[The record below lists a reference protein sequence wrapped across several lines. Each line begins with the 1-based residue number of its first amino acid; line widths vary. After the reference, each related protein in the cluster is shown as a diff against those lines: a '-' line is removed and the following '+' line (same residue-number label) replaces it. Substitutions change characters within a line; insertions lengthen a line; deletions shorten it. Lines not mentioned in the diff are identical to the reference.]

1 MIQRLCIIMLVLG
14 AMGCGII
21 AKKDRDMKTS
31 DKLEIPRY
39 GGGIGIVDNVN
50 AELWRLHPA
59 LSYLKTELGMMAGA
73 TGLYGGSSNG
83 DDSTLRADAQLFWD
97 EMETEYMSYEPS
109 ELVVAD
115 IDSALR
121 LMKSDMVGK
130 PCRIDLLMIGG
141 NWCSDTR
148 MGLPRLCKVL
158 DRLMVLKDG
167 NRVIDRENLE
177 IAGVVFHMDYR
188 RVNREKKLI
197 DGAFA
202 GDVFF
207 GGKSVVI
214 GRVPEL
220 AVSKLP
226 KIKGVQGGG
235 ADVDFAAESVYVGSI
250 LEMPQVSWE
259 ADLLALIKK

>member
-1 MIQRLCIIMLVLG
+1 MIQRLCIMMLVMG

-31 DKLEIPRY
+31 DKLDKPRY

-50 AELWRLHPA
+50 NELWRLHPA
-59 LSYLKTELGMMAGA
+59 LHYLKSEVALVHAQ
-73 TGLYGGSSNG
+73 GLNQDG
-83 DDSTLRADAQLFWD
+83 DSALRADAALFLQ
-97 EMETEYMSYEPS
+97 EMEGEYMTYEPNAAIIKA
-109 ELVVAD
+109 L
-115 IDSALR
+115 DSVLR
-121 LMKSDMVGK
+121 VRTEAMAGRPSH
-130 PCRIDLLMIGG
+130 IDLLMIGG

-158 DRLMVLKDG
+158 DVLMASTEG
-167 NRVIDRENLE
+167 NVVRNREELE
-177 IAGVVFHMDYR
+177 CAGVLIRLDYR

-220 AVSKLP
+220 AVAHSWKSVPSPL
-226 KIKGVQGGG
+226 GGNP
-235 ADVDFAAESVYVGSI
+235 DVDFAAEPVYVGSV

-259 ADLLALIKK
+259 ADLLALIRK

>member
-1 MIQRLCIIMLVLG
+1 MIWKWFLGCLLLGIASCGLCNQK
-14 AMGCGII
+14 
-21 AKKDRDMKTS
+21 KKDQKMTNMNNSKGVT
-31 DKLEIPRY
+31 LE
-39 GGGIGIVDNVN
+39 IVDNVSN
-50 AELWRLHPA
+50 ELWQLHPT
-59 LSYLKTELGMMAGA
+59 LHFMRGELMAMARLAGDYA
-73 TGLYGGSSNG
+73 SSDGSTAN
-83 DDSTLRADAQLFWD
+83 DSEMRADAQLFWD

-109 ELVVAD
+109 ELVVAE

-121 LMKSDMVGK
+121 LMKSDMVGM

-158 DRLMVLKDG
+158 DVLMASTEG
-167 NRVIDRENLE
+167 NVVRNREELE
-177 IAGVVFHMDYR
+177 CAGVLIRLDYR

-220 AVSKLP
+220 AVAKLP
-226 KIKGVQGGG
+226 KKSGVQGSG

>member
-1 MIQRLCIIMLVLG
+1 MIQRLCIMMLVMG

-31 DKLEIPRY
+31 DKLDKPRY

-50 AELWRLHPA
+50 NELWRLHPA
-59 LSYLKTELGMMAGA
+59 LHYLKSEVALAHA
-73 TGLYGGSSNG
+73 QGLNQDG
-83 DDSTLRADAQLFWD
+83 DSALRADAALFLQ
-97 EMETEYMSYEPS
+97 EMETEYMAYEPNAAIIKA
-109 ELVVAD
+109 L
-115 IDSALR
+115 DSVLR
-121 LMKSDMVGK
+121 MRTEAMAGRPSH
-130 PCRIDLLMIGG
+130 IDLLMIGG

-158 DRLMVLKDG
+158 DVLMASTEG
-167 NRVIDRENLE
+167 NVVRNREELE
-177 IAGVVFHMDYR
+177 CAGVLIRLDYR

-220 AVSKLP
+220 AVAHSWKSVPSPL
-226 KIKGVQGGG
+226 GGNP
-235 ADVDFAAESVYVGSI
+235 DVDFAAEPLYVGSI

>member
-1 MIQRLCIIMLVLG
+1 MMLVMG

-31 DKLEIPRY
+31 DKLDKPRY

-50 AELWRLHPA
+50 NELWRLHPA
-59 LSYLKTELGMMAGA
+59 LHYLKSEVALAHA
-73 TGLYGGSSNG
+73 QGLNQDG
-83 DDSTLRADAQLFWD
+83 DSALRADAALFLQ
-97 EMETEYMSYEPS
+97 EMEGEYMTYEPNAAIIKA
-109 ELVVAD
+109 L
-115 IDSALR
+115 DSVLR
-121 LMKSDMVGK
+121 VRTEAMAGRPSH
-130 PCRIDLLMIGG
+130 IDLLMIGG

-158 DRLMVLKDG
+158 DVLMASTEG
-167 NRVIDRENLE
+167 NVVRNREELE
-177 IAGVVFHMDYR
+177 CAGVLIRLDYR

-220 AVSKLP
+220 AVAHSWKSVPSPL
-226 KIKGVQGGG
+226 GGNP
-235 ADVDFAAESVYVGSI
+235 DVDFAAEPVYVGSI

>member
-1 MIQRLCIIMLVLG
+1 MIQRLCIMMLVMG

-31 DKLEIPRY
+31 DKLDKPRY

-50 AELWRLHPA
+50 NELWRLHPA
-59 LSYLKTELGMMAGA
+59 LHYLKSEVALAHA
-73 TGLYGGSSNG
+73 QGLNQDG
-83 DDSTLRADAQLFWD
+83 DSALRADAALFLQ
-97 EMETEYMSYEPS
+97 EMEGEYMTYEPNAAIIKA
-109 ELVVAD
+109 L
-115 IDSALR
+115 DSVLR
-121 LMKSDMVGK
+121 VRTEAMAGRPSH
-130 PCRIDLLMIGG
+130 IDLLMIGG

-158 DRLMVLKDG
+158 DVLMASTEG
-167 NRVIDRENLE
+167 NVVRNREELE
-177 IAGVVFHMDYR
+177 CAGVLIRLDYR

-220 AVSKLP
+220 AVAHSWKSVPSPL
-226 KIKGVQGGG
+226 GGNP
-235 ADVDFAAESVYVGSI
+235 DVDFAAEPVYVGSI

>member
-1 MIQRLCIIMLVLG
+1 MIQRLCIMMLVMG

-31 DKLEIPRY
+31 DKLDKPRY

-50 AELWRLHPA
+50 NELWRLHPA
-59 LSYLKTELGMMAGA
+59 LHYLKSEVALVHAQ
-73 TGLYGGSSNG
+73 GLNQDG
-83 DDSTLRADAQLFWD
+83 DSALRADAALFLQ
-97 EMETEYMSYEPS
+97 EMEGEYMTYEPNAAIIKA
-109 ELVVAD
+109 L
-115 IDSALR
+115 DSVLR
-121 LMKSDMVGK
+121 VRTEAMAGRPSH
-130 PCRIDLLMIGG
+130 IDLLMIGG

-158 DRLMVLKDG
+158 DVLMASTEG
-167 NRVIDRENLE
+167 NVVRNREELE
-177 IAGVVFHMDYR
+177 CAGVLIRLDYR

-220 AVSKLP
+220 AVAHSWKSVPSPL
-226 KIKGVQGGG
+226 GGNP
-235 ADVDFAAESVYVGSI
+235 DVDFAAEPVYVGSI

>member
-1 MIQRLCIIMLVLG
+1 
-14 AMGCGII
+14 
-21 AKKDRDMKTS
+21 
-31 DKLEIPRY
+31 
-39 GGGIGIVDNVN
+39 
-50 AELWRLHPA
+50 
-59 LSYLKTELGMMAGA
+59 
-73 TGLYGGSSNG
+73 
-83 DDSTLRADAQLFWD
+83 
-97 EMETEYMSYEPS
+97 
-109 ELVVAD
+109 
-115 IDSALR
+115 
-121 LMKSDMVGK
+121 
-130 PCRIDLLMIGG
+130 
-141 NWCSDTR
+141 

-226 KIKGVQGGG
+226 KITGVQGGG
-235 ADVDFAAESVYVGSI
+235 ADVDFAAESAYLGSI

>member
-1 MIQRLCIIMLVLG
+1 MMLVMG

-31 DKLEIPRY
+31 DKLDKPRY

-50 AELWRLHPA
+50 NELWRLHPA
-59 LSYLKTELGMMAGA
+59 LHYLKSEVALAHA
-73 TGLYGGSSNG
+73 QGLNQDG
-83 DDSTLRADAQLFWD
+83 DSALRADAALFLQ
-97 EMETEYMSYEPS
+97 EMETEYMAYEPNTAIIRA
-109 ELVVAD
+109 L
-115 IDSALR
+115 DSVLR
-121 LMKSDMVGK
+121 VRTEATAGRPSH
-130 PCRIDLLMIGG
+130 IDLLMIGG

-158 DRLMVLKDG
+158 DVLMASTEG
-167 NRVIDRENLE
+167 NVVRNREELE
-177 IAGVVFHMDYR
+177 CAGVLIRLDYR

-220 AVSKLP
+220 AVAHSWKSVPSPL
-226 KIKGVQGGG
+226 GGNP
-235 ADVDFAAESVYVGSI
+235 DVDFAAEPVYVGSI

>member
-1 MIQRLCIIMLVLG
+1 MIQRLCIMMLVMG

-31 DKLEIPRY
+31 DKLDKPRY

-50 AELWRLHPA
+50 NELWRLHPA
-59 LSYLKTELGMMAGA
+59 LHYLKSEVALVHLQ
-73 TGLYGGSSNG
+73 GLNQDG
-83 DDSTLRADAQLFWD
+83 DSALRADAALFLQ
-97 EMETEYMSYEPS
+97 EMEGEYMTYEPNAAIIKA
-109 ELVVAD
+109 L
-115 IDSALR
+115 DSVLR
-121 LMKSDMVGK
+121 VRTEAMAGRPSH
-130 PCRIDLLMIGG
+130 IDLLMIGG

-158 DRLMVLKDG
+158 DVLMASTEG
-167 NRVIDRENLE
+167 NVVRNREELE
-177 IAGVVFHMDYR
+177 CAGVLIRLDYR

-220 AVSKLP
+220 AVAHSWKSVPSPL
-226 KIKGVQGGG
+226 GGNP
-235 ADVDFAAESVYVGSI
+235 DVDFAAEPVYVGSV

>member
-1 MIQRLCIIMLVLG
+1 MIQRLCIMMLVMG

-31 DKLEIPRY
+31 DKLDKPRY

-50 AELWRLHPA
+50 NELWRLHPA
-59 LSYLKTELGMMAGA
+59 LHYLKSEVALVHAQ
-73 TGLYGGSSNG
+73 GLNQDG
-83 DDSTLRADAQLFWD
+83 DSALRADAALFLQ
-97 EMETEYMSYEPS
+97 EMETEYMAYEPNTAIIKA
-109 ELVVAD
+109 L
-115 IDSALR
+115 DSVLR
-121 LMKSDMVGK
+121 VRTEAMAGRPSH
-130 PCRIDLLMIGG
+130 IDLLMIGG

-158 DRLMVLKDG
+158 DVLMGSTEG
-167 NRVIDRENLE
+167 NVVRNREELE
-177 IAGVVFHMDYR
+177 CAGVLIRLDYR

-207 GGKSVVI
+207 GGKSVEI

-220 AVSKLP
+220 AVAHSWKSVPSL
-226 KIKGVQGGG
+226 GGNP
-235 ADVDFAAESVYVGSI
+235 DVDFAAEPVYVGSV

>member
-1 MIQRLCIIMLVLG
+1 MIQRLCIMMLVLG

-31 DKLEIPRY
+31 DKLDKPRY

-50 AELWRLHPA
+50 NELWRLHPA
-59 LSYLKTELGMMAGA
+59 LHYLKSEVALAHA
-73 TGLYGGSSNG
+73 QGLNQDG
-83 DDSTLRADAQLFWD
+83 DSALRADAALFLQ
-97 EMETEYMSYEPS
+97 EMEGEYMTYEPNAAIIKA
-109 ELVVAD
+109 L
-115 IDSALR
+115 DSVLR
-121 LMKSDMVGK
+121 VRTEAMAGRPSH
-130 PCRIDLLMIGG
+130 IDLLMIGG

-158 DRLMVLKDG
+158 DVLMASTEG
-167 NRVIDRENLE
+167 NVVRNREELE
-177 IAGVVFHMDYR
+177 CAGVLIRLDYR

-220 AVSKLP
+220 AVAHSWKSVPSPL
-226 KIKGVQGGG
+226 GGNP
-235 ADVDFAAESVYVGSI
+235 DVDFAAEPVYVGSI

>member
-1 MIQRLCIIMLVLG
+1 MIQRLCIMMLVLG

-31 DKLEIPRY
+31 DKLDKPRY

-59 LSYLKTELGMMAGA
+59 LHYLKSEVALAHA
-73 TGLYGGSSNG
+73 QGLNQDG
-83 DDSTLRADAQLFWD
+83 DSALRADAALFLQ
-97 EMETEYMSYEPS
+97 EMETEYMAYEPNTAIIKA
-109 ELVVAD
+109 L
-115 IDSALR
+115 DSVLR
-121 LMKSDMVGK
+121 MRTEAMAGRPSH
-130 PCRIDLLMIGG
+130 IDLLMIGG

-158 DRLMVLKDG
+158 DVLMGSTEG
-167 NRVIDRENLE
+167 NVVRNREELE
-177 IAGVVFHMDYR
+177 CAGVLIRLDYR

-220 AVSKLP
+220 AVAHSWKSVPSPL
-226 KIKGVQGGG
+226 GGNP
-235 ADVDFAAESVYVGSI
+235 DVDFAAEPLYVGSI

-259 ADLLALIKK
+259 ADLLDLIKK